1 MKPLTVFNIVLLAVS
16 VGMNVTVY
24 AQKQQAINLWAIG
37 ILAPFLAFWIWEAHK
52 ENRHRRDM
60 QNLVNDLA
68 KQITNST
75 SAKPCETKYKGEA
88 KR

>member
-24 AQKQQAINLWAIG
+24 VQKQQAINLWAIG
-37 ILAPFLAFWIWEAHK
+37 ILAPFLAYWIWEARK

-68 KQITNST
+68 KQIANGT
-75 SAKPCETKYKGEA
+75 SAKPCETKYKD
-88 KR
+88 KP